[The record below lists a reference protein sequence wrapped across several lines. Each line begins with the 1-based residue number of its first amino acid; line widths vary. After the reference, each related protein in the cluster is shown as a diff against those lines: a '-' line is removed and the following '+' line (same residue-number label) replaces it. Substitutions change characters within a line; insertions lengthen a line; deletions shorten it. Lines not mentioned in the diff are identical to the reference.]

1 MKKAFDFFESFD
13 GQAILIS
20 DLSLSINE
28 PVESLSSF
36 FGNYKNYKANEKFY
50 KKFSVENEYYIGDT
64 LCEDS
69 FAHLNQKATPKAV
82 KILNKYFLS
91 EHRKADLF
99 ICKNLLGSDF
109 EMGQT
114 DTSDIGGLY
123 HSAWVVKDTE
133 DEVPFFTTKE
143 SPEFLLNLIE
153 NLYVSIE
160 LKNGIYHTKFTSLN
174 LEAKHTSLNLSIAEC
189 FKQLSSTTQ
198 LYSIQSFWES
208 DEGDLVSYS
217 FGVPKVF
224 LTQNDAEK
232 YMSQNQEPGLVYK
245 LKNLCQFS

>member
-20 DLSLSINE
+20 DLAQLINE

-36 FGNYKNYKANEKFY
+36 FGNYKNYKTKEMFY
-50 KKFSVENEYYIGDT
+50 KKFSVENEYYIGENI
-64 LCEDS
+64 CEDS
-69 FAHLNQKATPKAV
+69 FAHLNPKATSKAV
-82 KILNKYFLS
+82 KILNKFFLS

-99 ICKNLLGSDF
+99 ICKNLLGCDF

-114 DTSDIGGLY
+114 DTSEIGGLY

-143 SPEFLLNLIE
+143 SPEFLLNLID
-153 NLYVSIE
+153 NLSASID
-160 LKNGIYHTKFTSLN
+160 LKNGIFHTKFTFLN
-174 LEAKHTSLNLSIAEC
+174 AGAHHTSLNLSIVEC

-198 LYSIQSFWES
+198 LYSIQCFWES
-208 DEGDLVSYS
+208 DDGSLVSYS

-224 LTQNDAEK
+224 LNQSDAEK
-232 YMSQNQEPGLVYK
+232 YMEQNKDPGLVYK
-245 LKNLCQFS
+245 LTMLSRFS